1 MIAWIA
7 SFTIPEWALVA
18 AAVLTFAVVGM
29 TVTLY
34 MITGRSRR
42 RDDDGLDDYMPGS
55 VVDRYRAHEGWF

>member
-7 SFTIPEWALVA
+7 SFTFPDWLLVTATILAIA
-18 AAVLTFAVVGM
+18 ACGM
-29 TVTLY
+29 TAVFY
-34 MITGRSRR
+34 MITNRRRR